1 MAITVASRSIA
12 AGSAGAYIIVVIV
25 VIVGIVG
32 IVVIVGIVGIR
43 IGFGSRYIG
52 NIGGANTVLI
62 KAKVPSIQ
70 INGGIAEH
78 LSVL

>member
-1 MAITVASRSIA
+1 MAIAVASGSIA
-12 AGSAGAYIIVVIV
+12 AGSAGSYIVVVIV
-25 VIVGIVG
+25 VIIAIV
-32 IVVIVGIVGIR
+32 VGIR